1 MIQKTKAIFTLTSPL
16 HTGAEQSRVRPE
28 HLPQGAES
36 NYTPHRRLPVVL
48 QYEGHQDIVKL
59 PAVSGNTIRHV
70 LRESLVDPTL
80 TFLGLQRRDLPKN
93 ILEMLVSGGG
103 MDTSDVK
110 KDEKEKEAA
119 TKIAGEHDGNMPI
132 LVRDRET
139 LRSVFPILSLF
150 GASYGNRMLPG
161 LLRIGWAIPALRET
175 AHITGHHSDVSY
187 SADIF
192 SYQLGTRHDP
202 VSDAPNQSES
212 RQSIYYFEVV
222 SPGIPFSHEITLDL
236 MTDVERGAL
245 QLALDRFQMEGKIGG
260 KTGTGLGFFTMTE
273 KYEQVGNPSV
283 YMDWLKENKAVIIDY
298 LDIWNSP
305 QKVVKKD
312 QTIAFPDGISKELDR
327 LVEERQAKLSE
338 AYQQF
343 YATIGGSVE

>member
-1 MIQKTKAIFTLTSPL
+1 MQKTKAIFTFTSPL
-16 HTGAEQSRVRPE
+16 HTGAEQSRIRPE

-48 QYEGHQDIVKL
+48 QYEGGHQEIVKL
-59 PAVSGNTIRHV
+59 PAISGNTIRHM

-80 TFLGLQRRDLPKN
+80 TLLVLQRRDLPKN

-110 KDEKEKEAA
+110 KDIKEKEAA
-119 TKIAGEHDGNMPI
+119 TKIAGEHDGNIPI

-161 LLRIGWAIPALRET
+161 LLRIGWAIPALKET
-175 AHITGHHSDVSY
+175 AYITGYDSDVSY

-202 VSDAPNQSES
+202 VSDVPEQRES

-222 SPGIPFSHEITLDL
+222 SPGIPFSHEITFDL

-245 QLALDRFQMEGKIGG
+245 QIALDRFQSEGKVGG
-260 KTGTGLGFFTMTE
+260 KTGVGMGFFKMTKEYE
-273 KYEQVGNPSV
+273 KVGEPSV
-283 YMDWLKENKAVIIDY
+283 YIDWLKENKEVIIEY

-312 QTIAFPDGISKELDR
+312 QSIEFPEGLSKELDR
-327 LVEERQAKLSE
+327 LVEERQAKLNE

-343 YATIGGSVE
+343 YTQIGGSVD